1 MATLSAVPDAHFVGQ
16 HVVIHPNVYGV
27 VRALDDGKLVVEVDG
42 TGTVHEVRP
51 DAVLLE
57 HEQDCRF

>member
-1 MATLSAVPDAHFVGQ
+1 MTLSALPDAHFVGQ
-16 HVVIHPNVYGV
+16 HVVIYPNVHGV

-51 DAVLLE
+51 GAVLLE
-57 HEQDCRF
+57 HEQDCRC